1 MVNGNLALAE
11 GSGGGGGGDDTLYLP
26 LSTDE
31 ALEII
36 NMIEWA
42 GEDEEPA
49 LRRVYI
55 RLRAMAMP
63 LRLVSDNT
71 TSH

>member
-1 MVNGNLALAE
+1 MVNNLALAE
-11 GSGGGGGGDDTLYLP
+11 GSGGGSEDDTILLP
-26 LSTDE
+26 LSVDE

-36 NMIEWA
+36 NLIEWA

-63 LRLVSDNT
+63 LTLAVDNT